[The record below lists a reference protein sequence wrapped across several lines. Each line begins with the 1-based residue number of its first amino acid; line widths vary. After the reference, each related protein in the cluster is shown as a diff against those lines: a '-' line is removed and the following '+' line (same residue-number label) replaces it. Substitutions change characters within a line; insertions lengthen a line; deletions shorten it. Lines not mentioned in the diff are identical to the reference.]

1 MVGELR
7 TRSRGPDDNW
17 IHLGSNQLSQNF
29 WTKAPFHEIVT
40 DQLHD
45 WPLKRRNY
53 LNDVGGPFALTV
65 ARYHRGI
72 TPPVALT
79 GIVGRKYNGSFT
91 DNYFGHPTVPSHLTF
106 LTGNQ
111 MNAYGA
117 IGWKRHKPGRP
128 LVDVGQFIG
137 ELRQLP
143 SLPLQIGKHLQTALT
158 GRKRSKE
165 FLNLGSEYLNVEF
178 GWKPFIQ
185 DVLAMLEFNQKV
197 RKRLS
202 QLKRDNGKPVRRRGN
217 VSSSKSTSSSTTS
230 GFLYP
235 TLTSDF
241 YTTYPPGSRT
251 VITSTSTRVTFAAA
265 FRYWIPDIDDA
276 ETEDRLVRKLLGIR
290 LTPSLLWEL
299 TPWSWLIDWF
309 SSIGDIL
316 DNVSGNAA
324 DNLTAPY
331 AYVMAHRINET
342 SVTESANF
350 KQAGILSVT
359 SSLKRQTKQRQAASP
374 FGFGL
379 TSLDLSVKQK
389 LILGALGIS
398 RSGF

>member
-17 IHLGSNQLSQNF
+17 IHLGSNQLAQNF
-29 WTKAPFHEIVT
+29 WTKAPFHEICT

-53 LNDVGGPFALTV
+53 LNDVGGPFALTK

-72 TPPVALT
+72 TPSVALT
-79 GIVGRKYNGSFT
+79 GIIGRTYNGSFT
-91 DNYFGHPTVPSHLTF
+91 DNYFGHPAVPSHLSF

-111 MNAYGA
+111 MAAYGA
-117 IGWKRHKPGRP
+117 KGWNRFKPGRP

-143 SLPLQIGKHLQTALT
+143 SLPLSIGKHLRTALT
-158 GRKRSKE
+158 GKARTKSYM
-165 FLNLGSEYLNVEF
+165 NMGSEYLNIQF
-178 GWKPFIQ
+178 GWVPFVSDIIG
-185 DVLAMLEFNQKV
+185 MLKFQEQV
-197 RKRLS
+197 GARLS
-202 QLKRDNGKPVRRRGN
+202 QLRRDNGKPVRRRGT
-217 VSSSKSTSSSTTS
+217 VSTEESQTSSTTS
-230 GFLYP
+230 GYLYP

-241 YTTYPPGSRT
+241 YSTFPPGTRT
-251 VITSTSTRVTFAAA
+251 VITRTSTKVTFAGA
-265 FRYWIPDIDDA
+265 FRYWIPDIDSP
-276 ETEDRLVRKLLGIR
+276 ESQERLVRRLLGLR
-290 LTPSLLWEL
+290 LTPGLLWEL

-309 SSIGDIL
+309 SSIGDVL

-324 DNLTAPY
+324 TNLTAPY
-331 AYVMAHRINET
+331 AYVMATRTNET
-342 SVTESANF
+342 SVTESAKF
-350 KQAGILSVT
+350 KQVGTLTVT
-359 SSLKRQTKQRQAASP
+359 SHLKRQTKQRQAASP

-379 TSLDLSVKQK
+379 TSTDLSVKQK